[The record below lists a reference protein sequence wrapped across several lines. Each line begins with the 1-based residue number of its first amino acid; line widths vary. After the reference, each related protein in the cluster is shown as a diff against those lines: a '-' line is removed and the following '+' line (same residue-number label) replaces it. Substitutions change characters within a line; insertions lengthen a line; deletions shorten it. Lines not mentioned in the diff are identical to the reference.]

1 MTNSIENNIFD
12 SHFKSATY
20 VNNEDNWKWSFSKKD
35 TSDGV
40 SNLIGLVALTIIV
53 FTIFTIFKII

>member
-20 VNNEDNWKWSFSKKD
+20 INNNKNNMKWSFSKKE
-35 TSDGV
+35 TNNV
-40 SNLIGLVALTIIV
+40 MYNLIGV
-53 FTIFTIFKII
+53 FSIAVIIFTIFKVV